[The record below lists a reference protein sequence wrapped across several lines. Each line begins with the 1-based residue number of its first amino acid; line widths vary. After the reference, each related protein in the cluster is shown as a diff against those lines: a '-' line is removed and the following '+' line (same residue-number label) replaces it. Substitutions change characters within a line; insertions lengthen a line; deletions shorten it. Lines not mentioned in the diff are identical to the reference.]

1 MAAALMTVIIDVIYD
16 SASTDIPAETQ
27 FQDWGQTAVKYLK
40 RSSKPLSL
48 GLRIV
53 DEDES
58 AAINLAYRQKD
69 YATNVLSFSAELPDV
84 ILESL
89 EEIPLGD
96 LVICAPI
103 VAKEAATQA
112 KPLPAHWAHMLIHG
126 LLHLNGFDHE
136 TEAEALEMEELET
149 RILEE
154 LGFDNPY
161 KAEQQH

>member
-1 MAAALMTVIIDVIYD
+1 MTVIIDVIYD
-16 SASTDIPAETQ
+16 SASANIPEETQ
-27 FQDWGQTAVKYLK
+27 FQDWGQAAVKHLEK
-40 RSSKPLSL
+40 SSKPQSL

-84 ILESL
+84 ILKSL
-89 EEIPLGD
+89 DEIPLGD

-103 VAKEAATQA
+103 VAREAASQA
-112 KPLPAHWAHMLIHG
+112 KTLPAHWAHMLIHG
-126 LLHLNGFDHE
+126 LLHLHGFDHE

>member
-1 MAAALMTVIIDVIYD
+1 M
-16 SASTDIPAETQ
+16 
-27 FQDWGQTAVKYLK
+27 
-40 RSSKPLSL
+40 
-48 GLRIV
+48 
-53 DEDES
+53 
-58 AAINLAYRQKD
+58 
-69 YATNVLSFSAELPDV
+69 PDV

-89 EEIPLGD
+89 DEIPLGD

-103 VAKEAATQA
+103 VAGEAATQA
-112 KPLPAHWAHMLIHG
+112 KTLPAHWAHMLIHG

-136 TEAEALEMEELET
+136 TEPEALEMEALET

>member
-1 MAAALMTVIIDVIYD
+1 MTVIIDVIYD
-16 SASTDIPAETQ
+16 SASADVPAETQ

-40 RSSKPLSL
+40 MSSKPLSL

-69 YATNVLSFSAELPDV
+69 YATNVLSFSADSAELPDV
-84 ILESL
+84 ILDSL
-89 EEIPLGD
+89 DEIPLGD

-103 VAKEAATQA
+103 VAREAATQA
-112 KPLPAHWAHMLIHG
+112 KALPAHWAHMLIHG

>member
-1 MAAALMTVIIDVIYD
+1 MTVIIDVIYD
-16 SASTDIPAETQ
+16 SASANVPTETQ

-40 RSSKPLSL
+40 SSSKPLSL

-84 ILESL
+84 ILGSL
-89 EEIPLGD
+89 DEIPLGD

-103 VAKEAATQA
+103 VAREAATQA
-112 KPLPAHWAHMLIHG
+112 KDLPAHWAHMLIHG

-161 KAEQQH
+161 KAEQQQ